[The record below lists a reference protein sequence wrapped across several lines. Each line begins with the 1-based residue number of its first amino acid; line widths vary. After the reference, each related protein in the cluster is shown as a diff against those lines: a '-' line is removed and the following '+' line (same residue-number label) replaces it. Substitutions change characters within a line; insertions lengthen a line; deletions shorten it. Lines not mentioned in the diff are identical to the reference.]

1 MSPDHQ
7 ANDQPEDEG
16 GEPNYDVRRS
26 LGDEFIEADLSQ
38 FKTVPLINEEVDIA
52 EASNGEWVAAE
63 PPAPP
68 DGSAEPLGGSKD
80 DRGWWIGGFLFG
92 FVIGLTL
99 SLMYGWVLDPR
110 PEPVRP
116 AALRPSDKQLYLRL
130 IALAFAQDEDES
142 RARARLATLE
152 DPNIDQAV
160 VILTEQYIDQE
171 RDVRDIVALVSL
183 ARVLGQTSR
192 EMLAFVATPTPLP
205 TATPTPA
212 PTPTPRPTATPTPLT
227 PVPTPTATFRPE
239 PSPTQTA
246 TDTPTDTPVPTG
258 TPTPTRT
265 ATVTQTPT
273 LGPDSPFGVAQ
284 SVVLCD
290 DTTNGGLLR
299 VYVRDRLGV
308 GLPGVEIKIT
318 WSGGQDSF
326 FTGFKPEID
335 SGYADFQ
342 MEQGQR
348 YQVELVELET
358 RGDIPE
364 ITIDD
369 NDLCPNLA
377 ETIDPSWQ
385 LVFQQGAS
393 R

>member
-1 MSPDHQ
+1 MSL
-7 ANDQPEDEG
+7 DQHASAPSEDEG
-16 GEPNYDVRRS
+16 SEPNYAVRRA

-38 FKTVPLINEEVDIA
+38 FKTVTLINEEADIA
-52 EASNGEWVAAE
+52 GPSNGDQAAAE

-68 DGSAEPLGGSKD
+68 AGRKD

-92 FVIGLTL
+92 FAVGLAL
-99 SLMYGWVLDPR
+99 SLTYGWVLDPR
-110 PEPVRP
+110 PEPVTP
-116 AALRPSDKQLYLRL
+116 AALRLPDKQLYLRL
-130 IALAFAQDEDES
+130 IALAFAHDGDEA
-142 RARARLATLE
+142 RARARLADLE
-152 DPNIDQAV
+152 DPNIGQAV
-160 VILTEQYIDQE
+160 IILTEQYIDQE
-171 RDVRDIVALVSL
+171 RDVRDIVALVDL

-212 PTPTPRPTATPTPLT
+212 PTPTPRPTPTPTSLT
-227 PVPTPTATFRPE
+227 PVPTPTSTFRPT
-239 PSPTQTA
+239 PTPTQTA
-246 TDTPTDTPVPTG
+246 TQTPTDIATR
-258 TPTPTRT
+258 TPTPTQT
-265 ATVTQTPT
+265 ATPTQTPT

-299 VYVRDRLGV
+299 VYVRDRLGAGV
-308 GLPGVEIKIT
+308 PGIEVKIT

-335 SGYADFQ
+335 PGYADFQ

-348 YQVELVELET
+348 YQVELVGLET

-364 ITIDD
+364 ITIDN

-385 LVFQQGAS
+385 LVFQQGAG